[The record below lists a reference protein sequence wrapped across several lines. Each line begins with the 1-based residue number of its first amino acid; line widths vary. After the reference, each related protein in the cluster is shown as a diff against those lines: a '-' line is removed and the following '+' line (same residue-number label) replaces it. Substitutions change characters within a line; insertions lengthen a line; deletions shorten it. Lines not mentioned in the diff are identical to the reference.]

1 MKNDVKSSVQEQYQ
15 SVKGST
21 AAPSGNEDNSVDI
34 RMASKAQ
41 NIVNEVSIIKFLRAV
56 AYFHTPKI
64 PAIFIWESK
73 CLKSVIIRICLNFK
87 FE

>member
-1 MKNDVKSSVQEQYQ
+1 MKNDVKSSVQELYQ

-56 AYFHTPKI
+56 AYSIHLRFQPYLS
-64 PAIFIWESK
+64 EN
-73 CLKSVIIRICLNFK
+73 LSV
-87 FE
+87 

>member
-41 NIVNEVSIIKFLRAV
+41 NIVNENLTTLDEQLQTAKA
-56 AYFHTPKI
+56 
-64 PAIFIWESK
+64 
-73 CLKSVIIRICLNFK
+73 
-87 FE
+87 